1 MPVID
6 AHHHFWRYNT
16 QDFGWI
22 DDAMRVIRRD
32 FLPIDLE
39 KEIRAAGV
47 DGVVSVQARQSL
59 EETHWLLEL
68 AGQNPF
74 IRGVVGWAPLIA
86 PDADKIVGE
95 LAANPKLR
103 SLRHVLQGEPDER
116 YMLRADF
123 NRGLAALQLHNLAY
137 DILIFE
143 RHLPQSIELVDRH
156 PEQVFVL
163 DHIAKPRIKENLL
176 EPWRKNIFE
185 LAKRENVYCKISGL
199 VTEADYVQWTEAQ
212 LLPYV
217 DTMLEAFGPQ
227 RLMLGS
233 DWPVSLV
240 ACDYSRWVNL
250 VRSWIKKLSAAEQKR
265 ILGDTAIE
273 AYRL

>member
-163 DHIAKPRIKENLL
+163 DHVAKPRIKDNLL
-176 EPWRKNIFE
+176 EPWRKNILE
-185 LAKRENVYCKISGL
+185 LAKRPNVYCKISGM
-199 VTEADYVQWTEAQ
+199 VTEADYTRWTEAQ
-212 LLPYV
+212 LQPYI
-217 DTMLEAFGPQ
+217 DTVLEAFGPR

-233 DWPVSLV
+233 DWPVCLV

-250 VRSWIKKLSAAEQKR
+250 VRGWIKKLSVPEQNR
-265 ILGDTAIE
+265 ILGETAVE

>member
-163 DHIAKPRIKENLL
+163 DHVAKPRIKDNLL
-176 EPWRKNIFE
+176 EPWRKNILE
-185 LAKRENVYCKISGL
+185 LAKRPNVYCKISGM
-199 VTEADYVQWTEAQ
+199 VTEADYTRWTEAQ

-217 DTMLEAFGPQ
+217 DTVLEAFGPQ

>member
-163 DHIAKPRIKENLL
+163 DHIAKPRIKDNLL
-176 EPWRKNIFE
+176 EPWRKNILE
-185 LAKRENVYCKISGL
+185 LAKRPNVYCKISGM

-212 LLPYV
+212 LQPYV
-217 DTMLEAFGPQ
+217 DTVLEAFGPQ

>member
-212 LLPYV
+212 LQPYV
-217 DTMLEAFGPQ
+217 DTVLEAFGPQ

>member
-116 YMLRADF
+116 YMHRADF

-163 DHIAKPRIKENLL
+163 DHVAKPRIKDNLL

-212 LLPYV
+212 LQPYV
-217 DTMLEAFGPQ
+217 DTVLEAFGPQ